1 MFASI
6 PPCFLSQSCD
16 SVLQVDVLEH
26 VDTVVAAFAPTAY
39 AEDVDIEVGL
49 CIRSVCTVQ
58 FECIQNHISSLVE

>member
-39 AEDVDIEVGL
+39 AEDVDIEVGYCVFCL
-49 CIRSVCTVQ
+49 CYMISAYLQ
-58 FECIQNHISSLVE
+58 FCILNG